1 MIFFFFF
8 LLLVFFFLFHPFFLH
23 FLILLLFF
31 PLPLCTLS
39 LFFHNSLYHNVAS
52 SFSFHF
58 SSCFCKEKR
67 SRRIDYRNKILILWF
82 HAVIGRKGLSGL
94 SSKIFPIVFFQFVP
108 FRDFQ
113 THGILAPDLLTKE
126 VLAEVPDQLLS
137 YMTTNAIKP
146 KPPQPISVDSIM
158 PIMPHSANQTA
169 PFATNPSSPYPV
181 NPSAPPFPA
190 NHSIPVNQGA
200 PYPTN

>member
-1 MIFFFFF
+1 MIFFFF
-8 LLLVFFFLFHPFFLH
+8 LLLHFFFLFHPFFLH

-39 LFFHNSLYHNVAS
+39 LFFHNSLYHNLAS

-58 SSCFCKEKR
+58 SSCFCKEKQ
-67 SRRIDYRNKILILWF
+67 SRRIDYRSKILILWF

>member
-8 LLLVFFFLFHPFFLH
+8 LLLLFFLFHPFFLH

-39 LFFHNSLYHNVAS
+39 LFFHNSLYHNLAS

-58 SSCFCKEKR
+58 SSCFCKEKQ
-67 SRRIDYRNKILILWF
+67 SRRIDYRSKILILWF

-146 KPPQPISVDSIM
+146 KPPQLIALCQSCHTRPIKLPHLQPIRVHHILSIQVHLLFQ
-158 PIMPHSANQTA
+158 PITA
-169 PFATNPSSPYPV
+169 FQSTRE
-181 NPSAPPFPA
+181 
-190 NHSIPVNQGA
+190 HLTQQIR
-200 PYPTN
+200 